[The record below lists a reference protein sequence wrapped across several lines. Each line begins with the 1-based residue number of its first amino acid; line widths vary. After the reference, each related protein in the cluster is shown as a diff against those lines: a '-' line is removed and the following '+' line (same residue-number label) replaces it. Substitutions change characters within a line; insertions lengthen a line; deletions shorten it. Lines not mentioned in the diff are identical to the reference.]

1 MIVVKYDIPIHLKCV
16 EKFGWTNNDY
26 FYCCH
31 DCMIEDEINKY
42 GYPYKVV
49 TTFGTKSPF
58 YFLGPEVTVSYLKAT
73 CLKLILDATY
83 SSSNKYHAKIN
94 FRGVKVGEDIIT

>member
-1 MIVVKYDIPIHLKCV
+1 
-16 EKFGWTNNDY
+16 
-26 FYCCH
+26 
-31 DCMIEDEINKY
+31 MIEDEINKY
-42 GYPYKVV
+42 GHPYKVV

-83 SSSNKYHAKIN
+83 SSSNK
-94 FRGVKVGEDIIT
+94 